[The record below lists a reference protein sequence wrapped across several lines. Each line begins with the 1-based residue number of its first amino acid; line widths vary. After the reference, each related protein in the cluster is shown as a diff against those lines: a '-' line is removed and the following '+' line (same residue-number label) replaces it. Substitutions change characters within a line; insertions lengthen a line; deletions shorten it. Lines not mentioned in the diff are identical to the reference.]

1 MTGNSTGLE
10 VFIDG
15 GARGNPGPAA
25 AAVVIRDP
33 EDGVVLFQG
42 GYFLGAATNNVA
54 EYTALLKGLARA
66 AELAPEAIEV
76 FSDSELLIRQMNGEY
91 RVRNARLRELFEKA
105 NALCRDLRRVRFS
118 HIRREQNTQADG
130 LVNQALNLRRDVE
143 DAADTKS

>member
-1 MTGNSTGLE
+1 MSGNCSGLE

-25 AAVVIRDP
+25 AGVVIRDR

-42 GYFLGAATNNVA
+42 GYFLGDATNNVA

-76 FSDSELLIRQMNGEY
+76 FSDSELLVRQMNGEY
-91 RVRNARLRELFEKA
+91 RVRNTRLRELFHKA
-105 NALCRDLRRVRFS
+105 NTLCRDLRQVSFN
-118 HIRREQNTQADG
+118 HIRREQNTQADA

-143 DAADTKS
+143 DAAE